1 MDASNLATEDFTLP
15 SDEVMNLMIDI
26 WHRLGAA
33 EGDVDA
39 CEAVGVLAQVMGM
52 VVSSIKGR
60 EERRDMAENCKY
72 VVDHC
77 MTLGVEQGDKFEM
90 VN

>member
-1 MDASNLATEDFTLP
+1 MDASNLATEEFTLP

-33 EGDVDA
+33 EGEVDA

-52 VVSSIKGR
+52 IVSSIKGR
-60 EERRDMAENCKY
+60 DERRSMADNCQY
-72 VVDHC
+72 VVAHC
-77 MTLGVEQGDKFEM
+77 MTLGIEQGDKLEM